1 MIVDV
6 VLVGLVAYRIWRL
19 LALDRLFNRL
29 RVWIIKREWQD
40 EFVLC
45 AWCFGFWITGAVT
58 LLAYFLGYVEDWAVT
73 WIAASV
79 IVGFLGDHS

>member
-6 VLVGLVAYRIWRL
+6 VLVGLVAYRIWRFI
-19 LALDRLFNRL
+19 ALDKLGDRIFGDRFAG
-29 RVWIIKREWQD
+29 
-40 EFVLC
+40 EFFMC
-45 AWCFGFWITGAVT
+45 PWCLGFWITGAVT
-58 LLAYFLGYVEDWAVT
+58 ALAYFLGYVEDWAVT